1 MERLGEVLIREHI
14 AELQRDAAARRLAS
28 AASAAG
34 RRRAGHRS
42 PRLAVRFVSN
52 GLMFV
57 ATRLDPNLRRPSYG
71 RE

>member
-1 MERLGEVLIREHI
+1 MEPLAAQHISEHLADIQRES
-14 AELQRDAAARRLAS
+14 AAARLAS
-28 AASAAG
+28 AVVAARLHRP
-34 RRRAGHRS
+34 RRRA
-42 PRLAVRFVSN
+42 PRVAVRWVSN

>member
-1 MERLGEVLIREHI
+1 MERLEEVLVRERI
-14 AELQRDAAARRLAS
+14 ADLQRDAAARRLAS
-28 AASAAG
+28 AVSEAD
-34 RRRAGHRS
+34 RRRSAHRS
-42 PRLAVRFVSN
+42 PRVAVRVVSN

>member
-1 MERLGEVLIREHI
+1 MEPLAAQHFHEHI
-14 AELQRDAAARRLAS
+14 ADIHREVAADRLARAVISARRRS
-28 AASAAG
+28 S
-34 RRRAGHRS
+34 RRPA
-42 PRLAVRFVSN
+42 PKIVVRLVSN